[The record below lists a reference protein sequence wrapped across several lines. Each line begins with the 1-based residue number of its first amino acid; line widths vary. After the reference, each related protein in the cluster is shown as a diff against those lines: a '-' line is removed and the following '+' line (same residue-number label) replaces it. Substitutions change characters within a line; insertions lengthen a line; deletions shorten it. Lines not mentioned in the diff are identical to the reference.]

1 MAPPS
6 LPQPLGRLPGEPS
19 WDDDQSWDDDRTRG
33 RPPEHTSPASPGLR
47 RRSEVLGLPATPA
60 SVGQAREHVRQIL
73 DAWGAGRELC
83 DDAVLVVSELVTNA
97 LTHTG
102 SDRVVCRLG
111 LDGLRMRGG
120 GRGAQR

>member
-6 LPQPLGRLPGEPS
+6 LPQPLGRLPGESP
-19 WDDDQSWDDDRTRG
+19 WDDDQSWDDDRAPG
-33 RPPEHTSPASPGLR
+33 RSPEHTYAGTPGHP
-47 RRSEVLGLPATPA
+47 RRSEVFGLPATPA
-60 SVGQAREHVRQIL
+60 SVGQARENVREIL

-102 SDRVVCRLG
+102 S
-111 LDGLRMRGG
+111 RMCLKVTLS
-120 GRGAQR
+120 